1 MFGAE
6 RIERVP
12 GGIPETYPQCGLG
25 RLYRWRLPRA
35 QNSWSVFSLALF
47 QLDPGTFALLAN
59 VLFRIILGEIVFTG
73 FASFDR
79 TGVAPFKIFLRKII
93 EPALGG
99 TEG

>member
-59 VLFRIILGEIVFTG
+59 VLFRIILPELA
-73 FASFDR
+73 FAGLARFDR
-79 TGVAPFKIFLRKII
+79 VVINPFKIFLRKII
-93 EPALGG
+93 VTALGG